1 MILVQRDLITMLH
14 GILLVA
20 FLRFDGVEHKR
31 QIMFSYRE
39 SKQCDFE
46 ARREEKVKRD

>member
-14 GILLVA
+14 CILLVA
-20 FLRFDGVEHKR
+20 LLRFDGVEHER

-39 SKQCDFE
+39 SKQSDFE
-46 ARREEKVKRD
+46 AKREGKKK